1 MNEDIRAVDAI
12 QSIQIGQDQ
21 KYLKIAQEHLAA
33 VQTRNLQALGK
44 TLHPDLQVTGPTGV
58 VQNKAS
64 FLETYQ
70 KVFAHV
76 DQVDGTV
83 LERLKN
89 QSTSIYAL
97 NFPNGR
103 VPVTNVMTHEDDG
116 LINKIEM
123 VYDSDTLEKQLN
135 PQK

>member
-1 MNEDIRAVDAI
+1 MNEDIHAVDAI
-12 QSIQIGQDQ
+12 ESIQLGQYQ
-21 KYLKIAQEHLAA
+21 KALKIAQEHLAA
-33 VQTRNLQALGK
+33 IQTRNLQALSQ

-58 VQNKAS
+58 VHNKAS

-70 KVFAHV
+70 RVFAHV
-76 DQVDGTV
+76 DQVDGTA

-97 NFPNGR
+97 NFPAGR
-103 VPVTNVMTHEDDG
+103 VPVQSVMTHEDDG
-116 LINKIEM
+116 LIKKIEM
-123 VYDSDTLEKQLN
+123 VYDSDTLEKQLT

>member
-1 MNEDIRAVDAI
+1 MNEDIQAVDAI

-21 KYLKIAQEHLAA
+21 KYLKIAQEHLSAI
-33 VQTRNLQALGK
+33 QTRTLQALGN
-44 TLHPDLQVTGPTGV
+44 TLHPDLQAVSPTGV
-58 VQNKAS
+58 VHNKAS

-76 DQVDGTV
+76 DQVDGTA

-97 NFPNGR
+97 NFTAGR
-103 VPVTNVMTHEDDG
+103 VPVTNIMTHHDDG

-123 VYDSDTLEKQLN
+123 IYDSDTLENQLN
-135 PQK
+135 PKK